1 MQRVP
6 RIEFWNFESAEVSM
20 RRQILIDKFVQSV
33 SAKTCLVTGV
43 DDCNRYFS
51 KPFHRFYIIDGVA
64 VGKLV

>member
-1 MQRVP
+1 
-6 RIEFWNFESAEVSM
+6 M